1 MVVQFRAQNSTRTA
15 QSHNEH
21 LRIQVTHKFCSRASS
36 RINNTS
42 PCAGSYVKHMLLRH
56 ALILLRHTLLLL
68 KPHILFPSH
77 QGIVN
82 TAFAEEHA
90 GRYINVHQLGHIL
103 KKVDGQE
110 PLPADVQ

>member
-1 MVVQFRAQNSTRTA
+1 
-15 QSHNEH
+15 
-21 LRIQVTHKFCSRASS
+21 
-36 RINNTS
+36 
-42 PCAGSYVKHMLLRH
+42 MLLRH
-56 ALILLRHTLLLL
+56 ALILLRHTLILFQ
-68 KPHILFPSH
+68 PHILFPSH

-90 GRYINVHQLGHIL
+90 GRYVNVHQLAHIL